1 MHCSFSVDEL
11 LNIHDMLM
19 CKQMV
24 PTVLEYAGQ
33 KVRGGGSDLFD
44 SDAPAPI
51 AITKKFFK
59 GLKVPQ
65 LMSVITSVPPF

>member
-1 MHCSFSVDEL
+1 ML
-11 LNIHDMLM
+11 L
-19 CKQMV
+19 QMV

-33 KVRGGGSDLFD
+33 KVRGGGGDFFD

-59 GLKVPQ
+59 GLKVLQYLQFNLSQ
-65 LMSVITSVPPF
+65 LSV

>member
-1 MHCSFSVDEL
+1 
-11 LNIHDMLM
+11 MLM
-19 CKQMV
+19 CMQLV

-33 KVRGGGSDLFD
+33 KVRGAGDLFD

-59 GLKVPQ
+59 GLKVH
-65 LMSVITSVPPF
+65 